1 MYRDV
6 KGSELQCGNAAEEEE
21 EEEVITVGMLM
32 VHLVIC
38 IGDEVDI
45 VYRPILKYR
54 LILRTMKR

>member
-21 EEEVITVGMLM
+21 VITVGMLL
-32 VHLVIC
+32 VHLTIC

-45 VYRPILKYR
+45 VYRPILKY
-54 LILRTMKR
+54 